1 MEMKYLLGHDS
12 SKDHFKL
19 APGFQTA
26 YHETTSA
33 NALIALFAGCI
44 ISFSLGGCIIG
55 EASFWGFS
63 KSFTIASGEIF
74 GVVETHFISNLGD
87 VAVVWIVGENLFGHI
102 QTIVT

>member
-1 MEMKYLLGHDS
+1 MKYLLGHDS

-44 ISFSLGGCIIG
+44 ISFSLEGCIIG

-63 KSFTIASGEIF
+63 KSLAVASREIF
-74 GVVETHFISNLGD
+74 GIIETYFVGNLGD
-87 VAVVWIVGENLFGHI
+87 VAVVWIVDEYLFGHI
-102 QTIVT
+102 QTIVA